1 MQKIILASQSPRRQQ
16 LLNQIGLDF
25 EIAPSDY
32 KEDFSLELPPREL
45 VQLFSQEKARD
56 ITGKYPEH
64 IIVAAD
70 TIVVLGKQIL
80 GKPETPDKAKET
92 LNRISGQK
100 VTSITGVTVLKTPE
114 RQESSQIV
122 ETDIWIKELTETE
135 IDNYVATEEPLDK
148 AGAFAIQGTGALITE
163 KIEGSYSNVVGL
175 PLLETYQILK
185 KMGIKVI

>member
-1 MQKIILASQSPRRQQ
+1 MAKLILASQSPRRQQ

-25 EIAPSDY
+25 EIAPSNY